1 MSKAQIILVAIVSLI
16 SFFWLFLLIGLKVYD
31 FFMTEKARKMI
42 KNGWRC
48 CSLCSNAKC
57 LFRGNETGDGCYG
70 EYECLRYMEYS
81 DLNKDS
87 EVNHDNNQR
96 HNT

>member
-1 MSKAQIILVAIVSLI
+1 MSTAQIILVAIVSLI

-31 FFMTEKARKMI
+31 FFITKKARKMI

-57 LFRGNETGDGCYG
+57 KVKGDKIGDGCYG
-70 EYECLRYMEYS
+70 QF
-81 DLNKDS
+81 DK
-87 EVNHDNNQR
+87 
-96 HNT
+96 